1 MDPWSRPHEVSD
13 DLESFFWVLMY
24 EVVRYRNDKAK
35 DFAEAM
41 QFVFDTHTAPDKAG
55 VVRGGDGK
63 LNCVGGYKFS
73 RKVIRGL
80 VKTPCRKILEE
91 MRSLFREIYCDIT
104 EGNASDTGSGTDEDE
119 DRELEQRV
127 KDAREKLR
135 SSEVFLEIIERH
147 LGSDW
152 DIDNDGS
159 LDVTESQP
167 DPSASRDRRKRKAE
181 DSGDSGENWHVRRV
195 GRYPPKSLIRRS
207 GVDDHSTQ
215 TSVTSSHHSSPF
227 SSSRDIPSSTLI
239 SSGSLRSRKDGPPVE
254 Q

>member
-63 LNCVGGYKFS
+63 LICVFGYKLS

-80 VKTPCRKILEE
+80 VKTPCRKIIEE
-91 MRSLFREIYCDIT
+91 MRSLFRELYCDIT
-104 EGNASDTGSGTDEDE
+104 EGNASDTESGTDEDE
-119 DRELEQRV
+119 DRELEQRA

-135 SSEVFLEIIERH
+135 TSKMFLEIIEKH

-159 LDVTESQP
+159 LDISESQP
-167 DPSASRDRRKRKAE
+167 DHSASRNRRKRKAE
-181 DSGDSGENWHVRRV
+181 DSGDNEDNWHVRRV
-195 GRYPPKSLIRRS
+195 GRYPPKSSIRRS
-207 GVDDHSTQ
+207 GDDHSTQ
-215 TSVTSSHHSSPF
+215 TSITSSHHNSPF
-227 SSSRDIPSSTLI
+227 STSRDIPSSTLI

>member
-55 VVRGGDGK
+55 VVRGGEGK
-63 LNCVGGYKFS
+63 LICVGGYKLS
-73 RKVIRGL
+73 KKVIRGL
-80 VKTPCRKILEE
+80 VKTPCRKIIEE
-91 MRSLFREIYCDIT
+91 MRSLFRELYCDIT
-104 EGNASDTGSGTDEDE
+104 EGNASDTESGTDEDE
-119 DRELEQRV
+119 DKELEQRV
-127 KDAREKLR
+127 NDAREKLR
-135 SSEVFLEIIERH
+135 TSDVFLEIIEKH

-152 DIDNDGS
+152 DIDNDCS

-167 DPSASRDRRKRKAE
+167 DPSASRNRRKHKAE
-181 DSGDSGENWHVRRV
+181 DSGDNGENWHVRRI
-195 GRYPPKSLIRRS
+195 GRYPPKSSIRRS
-207 GVDDHSTQ
+207 AVDDHSTQ
-215 TSVTSSHHSSPF
+215 TSITSSPHNSPF
-227 SSSRDIPSSTLI
+227 STSRDMPSSSLI
-239 SSGSLRSRKDGPPVE
+239 SSGSLRSRKDGPPVG